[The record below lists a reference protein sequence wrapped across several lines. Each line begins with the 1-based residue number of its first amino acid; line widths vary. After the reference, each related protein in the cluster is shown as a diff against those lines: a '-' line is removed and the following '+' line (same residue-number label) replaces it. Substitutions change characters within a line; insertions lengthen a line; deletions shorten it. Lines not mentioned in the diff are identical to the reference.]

1 MDCVT
6 QNNTDVENVLY
17 VSNYEEEFVVEE
29 NNINLITQDIKL
41 YFQSPSN
48 YFKGYVCEKYDKSD
62 I

>member
-6 QNNTDVENVLY
+6 QKNTDVENVLY

-48 YFKGYVCEKYDKSD
+48 YFKGYVS
-62 I
+62 IWL